1 MRHSLIA
8 LVGFVATLAA
18 ATHAVAERR
27 VALVV
32 GNAQYLHT
40 SALPNPRNDAQD
52 MAAVL
57 SRLRF
62 DVTVGYDLDQAGFAR
77 SMETFA
83 RALDGADVGL
93 FFYAGHGLQISEK
106 NYLVS
111 TGARLDTTFMVSAET
126 IELDAIVRMM
136 ESKAPTNL
144 IFLDAC
150 RNNPLAENLKRSLAA
165 LSRSTALGRGL
176 ARVEPSGRDTLIAFS
191 AAPGQEAADG
201 RSRNS
206 PFTASLLRHI
216 SQPSLEVSVMLKHV
230 AAEVREETRNAQHPQ
245 QVSDMTKTFYFA
257 KPDPAVAPG
266 PAVVQA
272 PQPPAPVT
280 PTPSP
285 VDPVELA
292 FWQAVS
298 TSNECESTRAY
309 KRRFPNGSFA
319 DLAAISERRLCPTE
333 AIPVMP
339 PAKPEP
345 RTASSAPAVALT
357 PKVETRP
364 AERKHH
370 ASRSSEK
377 TRPLRLQREVAYE
390 AVPVDTTPR
399 APVGFSFGI
408 GRMMGPGMFGRFR

>member
-8 LVGFVATLAA
+8 LIGFVVTLAA
-18 ATHAVAERR
+18 TGQAMAERR

-32 GNAQYLHT
+32 GNAQYSHT
-40 SALPNPRNDAQD
+40 FALPNPRNDAED
-52 MAAVL
+52 MSAVL
-57 SRLRF
+57 SRLGF
-62 DVTVGYDLDQAGFAR
+62 EVTVGYDLDQAGFAR
-77 SMETFA
+77 SIETFA

-111 TGARLDTTFMVSAET
+111 TEARLDNTFLISAET
-126 IELDAIVRMM
+126 IQLDVIVRMM
-136 ESKAPTNL
+136 ESKTTTNL

-150 RNNPLAENLKRSLAA
+150 RNNPLAENLKRSLATV
-165 LSRSTALGRGL
+165 SRSTALGRGL
-176 ARVEPSGRDTLIAFS
+176 ARIEPSGRDTLIAFS

-206 PFTASLLRHI
+206 PFTASLLKHI
-216 SQPSLEVSVMLKHV
+216 SQPGLEVSVMLKDV
-230 AAEVREETRNAQHPQ
+230 AADVREETRNAQRPQ

-257 KPDPAVAPG
+257 KPDPPVVPV

-272 PQPPAPVT
+272 PQPPTPAT
-280 PTPSP
+280 PTPLS

-309 KRRFPNGSFA
+309 RRRFPNGSFA
-319 DLAAISERRLCPTE
+319 DLAAISERRLCAKE
-333 AIPVMP
+333 ATQVMP
-339 PAKPEP
+339 PAKLEP
-345 RTASSAPAVALT
+345 RTASPGPAVAVT
-357 PKVETRP
+357 PNVETRL

-370 ASRSSEK
+370 ASRSPEK
-377 TRPLRLQREVAYE
+377 TRPSRFQRETAYE
-390 AVPVDTTPR
+390 AVPVEATPR
-399 APVGFSFGI
+399 GPVGFSFGM
-408 GRMMGPGMFGRFR
+408 GRMMGPVMFGHFR